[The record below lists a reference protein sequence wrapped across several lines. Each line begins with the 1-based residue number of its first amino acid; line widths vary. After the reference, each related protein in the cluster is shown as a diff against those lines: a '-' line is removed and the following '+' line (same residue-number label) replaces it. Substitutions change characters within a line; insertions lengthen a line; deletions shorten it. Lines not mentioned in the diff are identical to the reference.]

1 MTAPSASARIGRLRP
16 QDAPALTDQL
26 ERDPR
31 FGGPLANQHLL
42 DALDHGEHGR
52 FLVWPEHDPVSVV
65 YLAPHGT
72 VVPSGDPTGGAA
84 LAAAVER
91 SGWRVM
97 IGDAP
102 LCRSL
107 LGGNGRGLFRRR
119 ATAREQRFMVARARA
134 PAAALAAELG
144 LRRAESRDVE
154 VLTAFAAQLHV
165 EDRMGPPLSRT
176 GVSALRSRMIESV
189 SRGASWVIERKSR
202 PVAKIDV
209 SLRSP
214 LRGAQIAG
222 VYVDAAWRS
231 QGIATAGVA
240 TVASQLLDEGL
251 PGVSLHVRDDNA
263 PALRAYARSGFQ
275 AQGVWLLALR

>member
-16 QDAPALTDQL
+16 QAVPALVEGL

-31 FGGPLANQHLL
+31 FGGALANQHLL

-52 FLVWPEHDPVSVV
+52 FLVWPDHEPVSVV

-102 LCRSL
+102 LCHSL
-107 LGGNGRGLFRRR
+107 LAGNGRGVFRRR
-119 ATAREQRFMVARARA
+119 PSARDQRFMVARSPVASVA
-134 PAAALAAELG
+134 YEPG
-144 LRRAESRDVE
+144 LRRAQSGDVDA
-154 VLTAFAAQLHV
+154 LTGFAAHLHV
-165 EDRMGPPLSRT
+165 EDRMGPPLNRT
-176 GVSALRSRMIESV
+176 GIGALRSRMIESV
-189 SRGASWVIERKSR
+189 SRAASWVVERDGR

-209 SLRSP
+209 SLRSA
-214 LRGAQIAG
+214 LRGGQIAG
-222 VYVDAAWRS
+222 VYVDAAWRG

-240 TVASQLLDEGL
+240 TVAGALLAEGL
-251 PGVSLHVRDDNA
+251 PGVTLHVRDGNA
-263 PALRAYARSGFQ
+263 PAIRAYQRAGFQ
-275 AQGVWLLALR
+275 PEGVWLLALR